1 MNMLLRA
8 VHRTFMLP
16 RLVLVI
22 VLAALLVPVTGCDGG
37 GENDTPPP
45 PSPVRLSAEQ
55 VSAGISLTW
64 DSNAPGE
71 TDGYNVYR
79 ATDAEAT
86 ADGTPLNGS
95 PVSDLSFVDDTVAD
109 GMVYS
114 YAVTSVGPGGESR
127 ASSAIT
133 VRYFPDPPTRP

>member
-1 MNMLLRA
+1 MLW
-8 VHRTFMLP
+8 
-16 RLVLVI
+16 RLVLV
-22 VLAALLVPVTGCDGG
+22 VVFVALLVPVTGCDSGG
-37 GENDTPPP
+37 GNDTPPP

-71 TDGYNVYR
+71 TDSYNVYR
-79 ATDAEAT
+79 ETDAEAT

-109 GMVYS
+109 GTVYS
-114 YAVTSVGPGGESR
+114 YVVTSIGPGGESR